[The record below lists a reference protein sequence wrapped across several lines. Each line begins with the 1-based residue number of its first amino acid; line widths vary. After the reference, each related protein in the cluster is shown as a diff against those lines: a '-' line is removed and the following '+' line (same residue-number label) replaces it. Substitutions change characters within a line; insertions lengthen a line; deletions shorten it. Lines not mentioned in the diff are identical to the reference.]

1 MSGLESESESE
12 SDPDPEPEPES
23 DLAEQ
28 VARAL
33 DVDPAEFQAR
43 ADEETAVVKEELAAG
58 TFDNPQAMIGLE
70 YEFYA
75 VDAETKALARVPR
88 RLLQFIGFEKEL
100 GLHNAEMCA
109 NPQPFNEYGL
119 HAKESEVRAQL
130 LTALR
135 SIDAEGLRLISDAMW
150 TIPPENL
157 TAREYLTDYIE
168 DRGVRIAANMSA
180 SIRYHAMANTTD
192 DDGIVMNVD
201 APHVSIGAKTVM
213 PESLITSIQPHYQVR
228 QAGDLPEYFTYA
240 LRIAGPLL
248 ALGVNSPFFPPDLY
262 DGGIDAERIVEEAW
276 MENRVHVFESI
287 LNPEG
292 GRSKIR
298 FPRDLGSVEEAID
311 RIAGDSTIV
320 PMPVEESDRFD
331 DAFRTLRLKHGTY
344 WRWVRPVFDGPSR
357 SSANARI
364 EFRPIPGQPTVRDS
378 IAFLAV
384 FAGLM
389 ESLSLRE
396 HPVSDLDW
404 RDAHDNFYR
413 AMGEGLDAKQLWITN
428 DGRETTDRREIYDD
442 LFAHAEDGL
451 TRRGL
456 SEGEAAKYLW
466 PLKQRVRRGVTPA
479 DWKKNE
485 VQERLN
491 AGDSFDEAIHGMQR
505 AYIDRQEET
514 LLESSFTDWFWR

>member
-1 MSGLESESESE
+1 MSG
-12 SDPDPEPEPES
+12 S
-23 DLAEQ
+23 DLAAQ
-28 VARAL
+28 VENVLAVDADDFRSRAE
-33 DVDPAEFQAR
+33 DEAEII
-43 ADEETAVVKEELAAG
+43 KEELDAG
-58 TFDNPQAMIGLE
+58 TFDNPQAIVGFE
-70 YEFYA
+70 YEFHA
-75 VDAETKALARVPR
+75 VDRETSSLARVPR
-88 RLLQFIGFEKEL
+88 RLLEFIGFEKEL
-100 GLHNAEMCA
+100 GLHNAEMCTS
-109 NPQPFNEYGL
+109 PQPLNAYGL
-119 HAKESEVRAQL
+119 AAQEAEVNARL
-130 LTALR
+130 RTALDCVR
-135 SIDAEGLRLISDAMW
+135 SSGLRLVSDGMW
-150 TIPPENL
+150 TTPPEGEP
-157 TAREYLTDYIE
+157 TGQYLGRSVE
-168 DRGVRIAANMSA
+168 DGGVRIASNMSD
-180 SIRYHAMANTTD
+180 SVRYHAMANTAGAD
-192 DDGIVMNVD
+192 AVGMNVD
-201 APHVSIGAKTVM
+201 APHVSLSADTVM
-213 PESLITSIQPHYQVR
+213 PESLITSIQPHYQVSH
-228 QAGDLPEYFTYA
+228 AADLPEYFTYA

-485 VQERLN
+485 VRERLN